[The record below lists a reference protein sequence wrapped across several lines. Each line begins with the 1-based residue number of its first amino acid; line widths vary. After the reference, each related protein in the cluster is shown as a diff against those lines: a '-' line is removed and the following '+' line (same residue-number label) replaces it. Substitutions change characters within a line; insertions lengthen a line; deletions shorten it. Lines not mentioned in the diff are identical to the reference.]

1 MASSG
6 LAEEAIG
13 PANILCCNLWSNLK
27 NAFLLATERAF
38 NEFQSL
44 TKQTSD
50 PQLVYKTYIF
60 SLESKVW
67 ASDSVFWGI
76 ALSIVILNT
85 YMLWFQCVYTVGQ
98 VLVMFLWPADQ
109 SVWALRTGQ
118 GSGKT
123 VLWFLPG
130 ASVVFESLTIRVLS
144 LYPSITSITCM
155 LMGQNAW
162 FHCVLNVNGIL
173 AVRMNERWIWSNTC
187 TLGEHTRLLNSS
199 MSSFGVRFV

>member
-13 PANILCCNLWSNLK
+13 PANILCCNLLSDLK
-27 NAFLLATERAF
+27 NAFFAYHRRAF

-50 PQLVYKTYIF
+50 PRLVYKTHVF

-67 ASDSVFWGI
+67 ASNSVFWGI

-85 YMLWFQCVYTVGQ
+85 YMLWFLCVYTLDQ

-109 SVWALRTGQ
+109 SVWAARTGQ

-123 VLWFLPG
+123 VQWFLPE

-144 LYPSITSITCM
+144 LYRSITSITCM
-155 LMGQNAW
+155 LIG
-162 FHCVLNVNGIL
+162 
-173 AVRMNERWIWSNTC
+173 
-187 TLGEHTRLLNSS
+187 
-199 MSSFGVRFV
+199 